1 MNRKL
6 RILQYGLGP
15 IGCLMAQI
23 VIERADSFELVGA
36 IDIDP
41 SKAGK
46 DLGEV
51 LGIGR
56 KLGINVNPNAAEAIE
71 SAAPD
76 VVLHS
81 TGSYLREVGEQILLA
96 VQAGA
101 DVISTCE
108 ELAYPWVRNPNWAS
122 EIDRRAKENGATV
135 LGTGINPGF
144 IMDLMLITITGMC
157 RNVRKVSARRVV
169 NASERRLPLQ
179 RKIGAGL
186 PPNEFLELVNSGKVR
201 HVGLVESVDML
212 ASALGWNLNRV
223 EENITPV
230 ISETRIETRHLQ
242 VEPGHV
248 AGVRQIATGFENDI
262 ERVVLDL
269 EMYVGARDPG
279 DHLHVDGEPPISMHV
294 RGIHGDVS
302 TAAVAVNCI
311 PFVESAPP
319 GLVSMK
325 DLPTV
330 CWRSARHSG

>member
-1 MNRKL
+1 MNRRL
-6 RILQYGLGP
+6 RVLQYGLGP

-23 VIERADSFELVGA
+23 VAERAELFELVGA
-36 IDIDP
+36 VDIDP
-41 SKAGK
+41 DKAGK

-51 LGIGR
+51 IGTGR
-56 KLGINVNPNAAEAIE
+56 RLNINVDPNAAEAIE

-96 VQAGA
+96 VRAGA

-122 EIDRRAKENGATV
+122 EIDRCAKENGATV

-157 RNVRKVSARRVV
+157 RRVRKVSARRVV

-179 RKIGAGL
+179 KKVGAGL
-186 PPNEFLELVNSGKVR
+186 SPDEFDKLVTQGKVR

-212 ASALGWNLNRV
+212 ASALGWDVSKV
-223 EENITPV
+223 EEKITPV
-230 ISETRIETRHLQ
+230 IAETKIETRHLH

-248 AGVRQIATGFENDI
+248 AGVRQIAVGFENET

-269 EMYVGARDPG
+269 EMYVGAKDPG
-279 DHLHVDGEPPISMHV
+279 DHLHVDGEPPISIHV
-294 RGIHGDVS
+294 HGIHGDVS

-311 PFVESAPP
+311 PFVKSAPP
-319 GLVSMK
+319 GLISMK

-330 CWRSARHSG
+330 CWRSARLPE